1 MTTAIIIGIWS
12 ILAGGVCAFVAAAT
26 PPAELGINKAY
37 VRRSTPRLVGWAA
50 FCAGTLLTSIV
61 LTAVYMVARLILGL
75 LT

>member
-1 MTTAIIIGIWS
+1 
-12 ILAGGVCAFVAAAT
+12 
-26 PPAELGINKAY
+26 
-37 VRRSTPRLVGWAA
+37 LVGWAA